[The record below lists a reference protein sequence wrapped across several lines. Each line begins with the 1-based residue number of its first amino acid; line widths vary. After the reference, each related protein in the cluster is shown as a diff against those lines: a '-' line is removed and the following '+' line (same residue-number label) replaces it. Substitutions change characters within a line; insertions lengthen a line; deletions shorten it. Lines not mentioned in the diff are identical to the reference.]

1 MSQEAA
7 RASIGATVYTEN
19 GEPLGTI
26 RGLGD
31 DGFFVTTRHGA
42 AEMSIEHERSGHEYG
57 GAELVWRCADCG
69 EMGKIDSDLP
79 ETCPNCDTPKEN
91 LFYWTED

>member
-7 RASIGATVYTEN
+7 KASIGTTVYTEE

-31 DGFFVTTRHGA
+31 NGFFVTTRDGA
-42 AEMSIEHERSGHEYG
+42 AAMSVEHERSGHEFG
-57 GAELVWRCADCG
+57 EAELAWRCGDCG
-69 EMGKIDSDLP
+69 EMGKLDSDLP
-79 ETCPNCDTPKEN
+79 DTCPSCDAPKEN
-91 LFYWTED
+91 LFYYTED